1 MDREAFGHL
10 RFIVADDNGH
20 MRQIL
25 RAILHALG
33 ARDIHDAEDG
43 AKALELIESYSPD
56 ILITDL
62 VMPIFDGIELT
73 RLIRN
78 PKGRSPYLPIIMLT
92 GYTERWRINDARD
105 AGVTEFLA
113 KPISSKALLDRI
125 QVTIEHPRPFVRSK
139 NYFGPCRRRQKMPFK
154 GDGRRKDDND
164 RIMIK
169 VASEHHYLSK

>member
-1 MDREAFGHL
+1 MDRSAFEALSFV
-10 RFIVADDNGH
+10 VADDNGH

-33 ARDIHDAEDG
+33 ARNIRDAEDG
-43 AKALELIESYSPD
+43 AKALELIESYMPD

-62 VMPIFDGIELT
+62 KMPILDGIELT

-78 PKGRSPYLPIIMLT
+78 PKGRMPFLPIIMLT

-125 QVTIEHPRPFVRSK
+125 QMTVDNPRPFVQSK
-139 NYFGPCRRRQKMPFK
+139 DYFGPCRRRQNSPFK
-154 GDGRRKDDND
+154 GEGRRKSDN
-164 RIMIK
+164 RELIK
-169 VASEHHYLSK
+169 LASDQHYLAD